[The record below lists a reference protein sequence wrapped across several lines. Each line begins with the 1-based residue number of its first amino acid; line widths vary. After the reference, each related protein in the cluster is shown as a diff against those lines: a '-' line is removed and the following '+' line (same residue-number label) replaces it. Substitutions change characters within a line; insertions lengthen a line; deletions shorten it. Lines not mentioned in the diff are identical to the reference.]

1 MKANGSE
8 FPSSEENRDTAD
20 MAWRSVSNL
29 TAGLLLYGG
38 IGWLLGRKFGHQ
50 DAFMAAGLIVGI
62 VLALYLTY
70 ARVSAMDR
78 NTTTSDRRNDQQ

>member
-1 MKANGSE
+1 MKANGAN
-8 FPSSEENRDTAD
+8 FPSSHDNRETAD
-20 MAWRSVSNL
+20 MAWRSVGNL

-50 DAFMAAGLIVGI
+50 DAFMAAGLIFGI
-62 VLALYLTY
+62 ALALYLTY
-70 ARVSAMDR
+70 ARVSTMDR